1 MEKIILETS
10 SKHMKGKKVIGS
22 SQHGFAKGKSCFT
35 NLIIFYNNVTS
46 LLDEGGAAD
55 AVYLNFSKADPATSS

>member
-22 SQHGFAKGKSCFT
+22 SQHGFAKGKIMLYQSD
-35 NLIIFYNNVTS
+35 NL
-46 LLDEGGAAD
+46 LQQRD
-55 AVYLNFSKADPATSS
+55 

>member
-10 SKHMKGKKVIGS
+10 SKHMKGKVIGS

-35 NLIIFYNNVTS
+35 NLIIFYNKVTS

-55 AVYLNFSKADPATSS
+55 AVYLNFSKADPTTSS